1 MRILTMVWSAT
12 YVWVIDPLDG
22 TTAFVQGPFGWGISI
37 GLLHE
42 GQPSFGLFYMPL
54 LGDMTHTGAHSVV
67 STAVHVKHQSVR
79 KDWVR
84 RGSWPSAPA
93 HTTTSESTCA
103 VLGRWAVSG
112 PVWSTPHEEL
122 HLLPSCRKPIC
133 GTW

>member
-1 MRILTMVWSAT
+1 MTERIGNAYPDHGLVGEEGTRIRSEWSAS

-79 KDWVR
+79 KD
-84 RGSWPSAPA
+84 
-93 HTTTSESTCA
+93 
-103 VLGRWAVSG
+103 
-112 PVWSTPHEEL
+112 
-122 HLLPSCRKPIC
+122 
-133 GTW
+133 